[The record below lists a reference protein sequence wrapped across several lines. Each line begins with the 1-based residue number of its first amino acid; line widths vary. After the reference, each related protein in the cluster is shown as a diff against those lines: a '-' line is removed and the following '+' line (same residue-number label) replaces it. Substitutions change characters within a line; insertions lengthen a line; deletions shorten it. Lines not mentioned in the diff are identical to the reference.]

1 MTLLFLTKTK
11 HGNKNQM
18 LWNFTQ
24 QIKMSSG
31 WLLQRTRHFQKIRNF
46 KKTKTHNRK
55 NDESAIGNFPTF
67 TWWTFKKWLKTQ
79 SNQRSSNRSKN
90 EKSFNPW
97 SDGLTNGSFARWFS
111 ACDLC
116 EKCKLWISFT
126 RNEYLSVEF
135 FVWIYLHFL
144 TRLFRVSWKFEKW
157 SRMLNSCNQQQTNQ
171 KTQLTGLKN
180 RIWFHSCWIKNDFH
194 SWTQKW
200 NLECHQKISK
210 KLVIILNALVFLF
223 VVKTMQGSWT
233 KMWRVMFLKKSLRV
247 QTPMT
252 CLPPYSVTEIHSPF
266 KNCKTAPE
274 LIKTNKKPNEND
286 VKTMSFFLKTKTDHD
301 DPSSYGLQTRK
312 DLQLFFID
320 FEMVFNQ
327 KFYIKPTTFPILS
340 LDDLVQDDF
349 IILAELL
356 WCINFP
362 LPVSPLWMLPCFRQ
376 RPQNQWTMDQL
387 WCLWNPKFPNI
398 SNQTHRF
405 PIVVWRRQMIFR
417 KRTMFLINPCFPCFV
432 VVNLQIKRSFFWNRS
447 FKERLHV
454 TVLFRFVYKPSQF
467 HRRTFPL
474 MFLRFT

>member
-24 QIKMSSG
+24 QIKKSSG

-46 KKTKTHNRK
+46 KKTKTHDRK

-144 TRLFRVSWKFEKW
+144 TRLFRVSWKFENW
-157 SRMLNSCNQQQTNQ
+157 SRMLNLCNQQQTIQ

-180 RIWFHSCWIKNDFH
+180 RIWFHSYWIKNDFH

-252 CLPPYSVTEIHSPF
+252 CSPPYSVTEIRSPF

-274 LIKTNKKPNEND
+274 LIKTNKKPNKND
-286 VKTMSFFLKTKTDHD
+286 VKTMSFFLKTKTDQEWSAFVWIAN
-301 DPSSYGLQTRK
+301 PQRLA
-312 DLQLFFID
+312 I
-320 FEMVFNQ
+320 VFYWFWNGFQ
-327 KFYIKPTTFPILS
+327 PKILYKT
-340 LDDLVQDDF
+340 
-349 IILAELL
+349 
-356 WCINFP
+356 N
-362 LPVSPLWMLPCFRQ
+362 
-376 RPQNQWTMDQL
+376 
-387 WCLWNPKFPNI
+387 NI
-398 SNQTHRF
+398 SNLVIGRF
-405 PIVVWRRQMIFR
+405 GSRR
-417 KRTMFLINPCFPCFV
+417 
-432 VVNLQIKRSFFWNRS
+432 
-447 FKERLHV
+447 
-454 TVLFRFVYKPSQF
+454 F
-467 HRRTFPL
+467 HHSCGTPL
-474 MFLRFT
+474 MYQFSFARFTALNASVFSSTPAKSMNNGSTLMSLKSQISQYLQPNTSFSNSCLKTSNDISKTDNVFDQSLFSVFRCREFANQTIFLLKSIFQRTIACHRVVSFCL